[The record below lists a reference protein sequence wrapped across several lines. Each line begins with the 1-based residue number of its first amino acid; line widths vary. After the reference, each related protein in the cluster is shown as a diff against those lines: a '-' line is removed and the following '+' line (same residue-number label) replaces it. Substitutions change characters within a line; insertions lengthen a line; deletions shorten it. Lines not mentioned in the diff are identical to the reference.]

1 MAQRCTEN
9 HHYCIRCH
17 RCRHDVAP
25 PPAPTRPFAALCASC
40 DERRSQRLS
49 RAVHHCF
56 ERYWHRGGRLP
67 PSARLIN
74 INESVERAGGP
85 LAHLVP
91 ACWWCGRLR
100 PPCRRP
106 TQIQAYRGPR
116 ARALCRTRRRRRFT
130 PVPGRSR
137 RAIRGYPRTA
147 PTRRPR
153 DAESGQILAILHRV
167 PTFFGDYPRRV
178 TVISTL

>member
-1 MAQRCTEN
+1 MSRV
-9 HHYCIRCH
+9 
-17 RCRHDVAP
+17 DFFLS
-25 PPAPTRPFAALCASC
+25 TRKTKVGLLI
-40 DERRSQRLS
+40 ELS
-49 RAVHHCF
+49 TMVPLDHAVLNGKVVGSHQA
-56 ERYWHRGGRLP
+56 YGIPVPGG
-67 PSARLIN
+67 A
-74 INESVERAGGP
+74 RAGGRGAP
-85 LAHLVP
+85 VGEPSGPEALSHTCHLVP
-91 ACWWCGRLR
+91 VCWWCGRLR

-153 DAESGQILAILHRV
+153 DAESGQILALLHRD
-167 PTFFGDYPRRV
+167 PTFFGDYPRRGSRPLP
-178 TVISTL
+178 TSSK